1 MAQYALQLDRRTH
14 FGKNFF
20 NFLDEM
26 NCISAEN
33 PNVADVDERTAD
45 GKRIMQ
51 LLYAVGVVKK
61 KDNDA
66 DIVNAVTKRF
76 MLNRKKKGELDDK
89 EIMMLNSQINA
100 SRYFAGRL

>member
-20 NFLDEM
+20 NFLAEM

-33 PNVADVDERTAD
+33 PNIADVDERTAD

-51 LLYAVGVVKK
+51 ILYTIGIVKSPYNPEFVAKIRESERQIAEGKFVRVTDVKK
-61 KDNDA
+61 YID
-66 DIVNAVTKRF
+66 
-76 MLNRKKKGELDDK
+76 EL
-89 EIMMLNSQINA
+89 
-100 SRYFAGRL
+100 

>member
-20 NFLDEM
+20 NFLNEM
-26 NCISAEN
+26 NCIDAEN

-100 SRYFAGRL
+100 SRYFAGKL